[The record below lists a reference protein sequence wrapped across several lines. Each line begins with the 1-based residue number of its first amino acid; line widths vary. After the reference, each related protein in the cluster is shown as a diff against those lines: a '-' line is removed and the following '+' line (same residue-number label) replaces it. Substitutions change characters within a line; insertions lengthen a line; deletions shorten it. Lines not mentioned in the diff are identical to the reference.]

1 MRNGYRRFV
10 EQVDR
15 IVSWTVIA
23 SMAVMTTIVCVQIFF
38 RYVLNESLSWGW
50 DVPRFTFIWVVLLSI
65 PLGLKYNAHVGI
77 DILVD
82 RFPSGAQRMVRR
94 LNAVFMMLLC
104 AVAAWYG
111 GQLALQTADQMMP
124 GIALSVSLF
133 YIALV
138 VSQVHCLFHLL
149 PVLLTGQ
156 LPSGSLAET

>member
-1 MRNGYRRFV
+1 MTSYRYV
-10 EQVDR
+10 VDWIDR
-15 IVSWTVIA
+15 LVSWAVIA

-38 RYVLNESLSWGW
+38 RYVLNDSLSWGW

-65 PLGLKYNAHVGI
+65 PLGLKLNAHVGI

-82 RFPSGAQRMVRR
+82 RFPAAAQRWVRR
-94 LNAVFMMLLC
+94 VNAVFMMILC
-104 AVAAWYG
+104 ALAAWYG
-111 GQLALQTADQMMP
+111 AQLGIQTADQMMP

-149 PVLLTGQ
+149 PVLVTGE
-156 LPSGSLAET
+156 LPAGSLGET